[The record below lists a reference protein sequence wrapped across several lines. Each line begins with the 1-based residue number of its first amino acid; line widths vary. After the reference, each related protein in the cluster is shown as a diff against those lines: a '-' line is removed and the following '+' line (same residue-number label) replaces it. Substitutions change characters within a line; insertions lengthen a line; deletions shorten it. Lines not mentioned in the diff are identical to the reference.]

1 MLMQRWGISFREIET
16 EWTYDELFRLIKAAK
31 ANDEA
36 AREGTRGTKKR
47 ETVETIEQRAARLN
61 QQAKG

>member
-1 MLMQRWGISFREIET
+1 MQRWNVSFREIET
-16 EWTYDELFRLIKAAK
+16 EWTDDEFYRLIKAAK

>member
-36 AREGTRGTKKR
+36 ARGTTKR